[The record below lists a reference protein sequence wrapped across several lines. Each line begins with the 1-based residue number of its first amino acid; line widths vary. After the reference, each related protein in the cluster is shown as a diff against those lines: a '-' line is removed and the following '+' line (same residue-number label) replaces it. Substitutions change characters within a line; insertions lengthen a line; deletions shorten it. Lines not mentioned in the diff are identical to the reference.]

1 MRNFT
6 DDWATLV
13 VGLLFAVSVLAF
25 ASAVLV
31 FVVVWG
37 N

>member
-6 DDWATLV
+6 DDWGTLV
-13 VGLLFAVSVLAF
+13 VGLLLAVSVLAF
-25 ASAVLV
+25 ASAVVV
-31 FVVVWG
+31 FVVVWC